1 MNSENSSV
9 QTHLTIIQN
18 VIHRMA
24 TNSNACKFWC
34 VALVS
39 ATILVVGQED
49 HPNHVLISF
58 VPLASLFVINTYY
71 HAQERRFISTYKDM
85 VIRLHLGKIESEEI
99 YAIDPN
105 ESVMENIVPSLRSF
119 PIWSFYGTLAITI
132 ILTWQV
138 IL

>member
-1 MNSENSSV
+1 MNIENSSV
-9 QTHLTIIQN
+9 QTYLTIFQN

-39 ATILVVGQED
+39 ATILVVGQEG

-58 VPLASLFVINTYY
+58 VPLASLFLINTYY
-71 HAQERRFISTYKDM
+71 HAQERRFISAYKDT
-85 VIRLHLGKIESEEI
+85 VTRLHLGKIESEEV
-99 YAIDPN
+99 YVIDPN
-105 ESVMENIVPSLRSF
+105 ESVMENIVPSLLSF

>member
-18 VIHRMA
+18 VIQRMA
-24 TNSNACKFWC
+24 ANSNACKFWC

-39 ATILVVGQED
+39 ATLLVVGQD
-49 HPNHVLISF
+49 GNPNHVLISF

-71 HAQERRFISTYKDM
+71 HAQERRFISAYKDT
-85 VIRLHLGKIESEEI
+85 VTRLHLGKIETNDV
-99 YAIDPN
+99 YVIDPY
-105 ESVMENIVPSLRSF
+105 ESVVDNLVPSLRSF
-119 PIWSFYGTLAITI
+119 PIWSFYGTLALTI
-132 ILTWQV
+132 ILTWLV